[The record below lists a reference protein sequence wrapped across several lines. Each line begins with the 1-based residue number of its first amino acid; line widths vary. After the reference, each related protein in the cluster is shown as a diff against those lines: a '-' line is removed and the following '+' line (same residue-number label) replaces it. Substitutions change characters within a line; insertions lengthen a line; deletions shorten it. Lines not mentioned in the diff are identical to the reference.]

1 MKYIVLALA
10 VVGCGEVS
18 SSDSRDCRHFESA
31 YSHTSIECDDEQGIF
46 NKSVVLCDSVNGY
59 IFRPGCVDVS
69 DVQALLTMPGCH
81 TKNWC
86 FDEY

>member
-18 SSDSRDCRHFESA
+18 SSDSRDCNHWEVD
-31 YSHTSIECDDEQGIF
+31 YSHTSVECSERDY
-46 NKSVVLCDSVNGY
+46 NKTVVLCDDENGS
-59 IFRPGCVDVS
+59 IRPGCVTPMEVRE
-69 DVQALLTMPGCH
+69 LLQMPGCH